1 MHTIST
7 SMMQLYIFTHQNV
20 LTEHELSLIQ
30 LISGKQKPT
39 AQYIEVILNAWAC
52 SATLL
57 SKLVSLDVS

>member
-39 AQYIEVILNAWAC
+39 AQYIEVILNA
-52 SATLL
+52 
-57 SKLVSLDVS
+57 